1 MKYFDLKTKTEIVE
15 DENKCL
21 KFFYENLFG
30 RIILK
35 ILTTKF
41 IANVVRIYQN
51 SFLSKHKIKSFIKKN
66 KINMDEYISENFK
79 SFNSFF
85 MRKIKDGKRP
95 LENGLI
101 SPCDSKVSVYKIN
114 NDLSL
119 NIKNSIYT
127 IDELIGEDASDF
139 QDGYCIVYRLCV
151 DDYHHYIYPFDG
163 IVLSSKLI
171 KGKLHTVQPIAL
183 KKHKVFSENT
193 RIVTNV
199 ESNDYGKVAIIEVG
213 AMLIGKIV
221 NEDVTEFKRGD
232 EKGHFEFG
240 GSTIIYLFKKD
251 SISINQL
258 FIDNTNNDIETIV
271 KMGNSLE

>member
-139 QDGYCIVYRLCV
+139 QDGYCIVLPRR
-151 DDYHHYIYPFDG
+151 
-163 IVLSSKLI
+163 S
-171 KGKLHTVQPIAL
+171 
-183 KKHKVFSENT
+183 
-193 RIVTNV
+193 
-199 ESNDYGKVAIIEVG
+199 
-213 AMLIGKIV
+213 
-221 NEDVTEFKRGD
+221 
-232 EKGHFEFG
+232 
-240 GSTIIYLFKKD
+240 YL
-251 SISINQL
+251 
-258 FIDNTNNDIETIV
+258 
-271 KMGNSLE
+271 